1 MKTFFWHHAAKH
13 HIFRRTASK
22 IRFFLNFIGLL
33 FVLSKNQ
40 KNQSVRCADC
50 WLHCINLYCIL
61 YIYIIHK
68 FCQSS
73 THQNQY
79 TMSNHLCPCL
89 ISPRRRIF
97 TVIGVL
103 LSVIII
109 SCVEHDVVD
118 GFTPIRPLTTI
129 RIAKNNNK
137 IIIGSSSSPSSL
149 KANNLVPIDDSNYR
163 ELFRGEK
170 FLLLDAF
177 APW

>member
-1 MKTFFWHHAAKH
+1 M
-13 HIFRRTASK
+13 
-22 IRFFLNFIGLL
+22 
-33 FVLSKNQ
+33 
-40 KNQSVRCADC
+40 
-50 WLHCINLYCIL
+50 
-61 YIYIIHK
+61 
-68 FCQSS
+68 
-73 THQNQY
+73 
-79 TMSNHLCPCL
+79 
-89 ISPRRRIF
+89 
-97 TVIGVL
+97 IGVL

-118 GFTPIRPLTTI
+118 GFSPIRPLTTI